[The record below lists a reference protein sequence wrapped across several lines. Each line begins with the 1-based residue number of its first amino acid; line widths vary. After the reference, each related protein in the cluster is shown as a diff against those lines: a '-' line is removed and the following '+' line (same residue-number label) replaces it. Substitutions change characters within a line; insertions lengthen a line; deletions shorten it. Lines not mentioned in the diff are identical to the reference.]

1 MRLNVAKYMAKRI
14 IMNDVIIIG
23 GGIIGAFIAH
33 ELSHYKLKI
42 TLLEKDNDVAN
53 ETTMANSAIIHTGY
67 DPKDGTL
74 KAKLNPIGHDLYK
87 QICKDLDVP
96 YKEIGAYVVA
106 FDDNDINT
114 LEELKTRAI
123 NRNIIYEELYPD
135 TFLKQE
141 PNLNPEIKKVLSF
154 PTTAIIDPMQ
164 TCVALIENAI
174 VNGLKVFLNQEV
186 KAIEPIQEG
195 YKIKTQDKEYQT
207 KYIINCAG
215 INSNKIAKMIGDNSF
230 DIIYRKG
237 EYYVL
242 DKKASYL
249 TKHIIYPCPSTMG
262 KGVLIV
268 PTVHGNTLLGP
279 TAFDVDDS
287 LDTSTT
293 LNGLEEVKTKVQK
306 LIKDIPFNLTIRTF
320 AGLRAK
326 GSIDDFI
333 IYENENHPHFINV
346 AGIDS
351 PGIASAP
358 AIAKY
363 VIDNFFNELQPKE
376 NFIKTRKG
384 YYNFDSLDDETKA
397 QLIKENPKFGH
408 IICRCEKIS
417 EQEIIDCIHRPLV
430 PKTIKAIKKR
440 IRPGMGRCQ
449 GGFCAPLVIKILARE
464 LNINPKDICYDS
476 INSNILKQESKG
488 DEHVE

>member
-1 MRLNVAKYMAKRI
+1 
-14 IMNDVIIIG
+14 MNDVIIIG

-33 ELSHYKLKI
+33 ELSRYQLKI

-67 DPKDGTL
+67 DPKDNTL
-74 KAKLNPIGHDLYK
+74 KAKLNPLGHDLYK

-106 FDDNDINT
+106 FDDNDIKT
-114 LEELKTRAI
+114 LEELKAKASK
-123 NRNIIYEELYPD
+123 RNIPYEELYPD

-174 VNGLKVFLNQEV
+174 VNDLNVKLNQEV
-186 KAIEPIQEG
+186 KAIEALKQG
-195 YKIKTQDKEYQT
+195 FKIKTQDEEYLT
-207 KYIINCAG
+207 KYVINCAG
-215 INSNKIAKMIGDNSF
+215 VNSANIAKMIGDNSF

-242 DKKASYL
+242 DKMASYL
-249 TKHIIYPCPSTMG
+249 TKHIIYPCPSKMG

-287 LDTSTT
+287 LDNATT
-293 LNGLEEVKTKVQK
+293 IDGLNEVKIKVQR

-333 IYENENHPHFINV
+333 IYENEKHQHFINV

-363 VIDNFFNELQPKE
+363 VIDNYFHDLKLKE
-376 NFIKTRKG
+376 NFIATRKG
-384 YYNFDSLDDETKA
+384 YYNFANLDDETKA
-397 QLIKENPKFGH
+397 KLIKENPKFGH

-449 GGFCAPLVIKILARE
+449 GGFCAPLVIKILAQE
-464 LNINPKDICYDS
+464 LKVDSKDICYDS

-488 DEHVE
+488 DDYAK